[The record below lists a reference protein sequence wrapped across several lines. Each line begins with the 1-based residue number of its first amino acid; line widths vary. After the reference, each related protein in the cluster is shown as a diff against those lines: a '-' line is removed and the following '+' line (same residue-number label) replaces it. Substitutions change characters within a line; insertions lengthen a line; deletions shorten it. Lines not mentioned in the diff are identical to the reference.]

1 MSEKFS
7 KLNDD
12 QRGKLTQ
19 FLDVREESG
28 RTALFLAAEANRV
41 KCADVLLRYKAST
54 EVTNHKNITPL
65 GVACDQG
72 HTSMILLL
80 IENHARCDVTVGEK
94 KLLDCIST
102 SIKDPKEKC
111 EVAKALLANGAQ
123 ASEEEL
129 NKIRDTL
136 GAENHTM
143 WNKAVTDAREARA
156 KNFTKAIGGDA
167 PVPTNDMQDAP
178 MDEISKFLGFD
189 QPLLKE
195 WAH

>member
-12 QRGKLTQ
+12 QRSKLTQ

-80 IENHARCDVTVGEK
+80 IENHARCDIKVGDK
-94 KLLDCIST
+94 SLLDCIAT
-102 SIKDPKEKC
+102 SIKDPREKC
-111 EVAKALLANGAQ
+111 EVTKALLANGAQ
-123 ASEEEL
+123 ATEEEL
-129 NKIRDTL
+129 KKIGDSL
-136 GAENHTM
+136 GSESHKM
-143 WNKAVTDAREARA
+143 WTDAVSAAREARA

-189 QPLLKE
+189 QPLLRE
-195 WAH
+195 